1 MPERE
6 TSAEIDETAAEWVL
20 RIDDAAL
27 SREEQVEL
35 DAWLQGDV
43 RRVGA
48 FARAQAVL
56 IHAKRA
62 KALGAGFEP
71 EAYAL
76 EDERAPTIEPIAG
89 PEPAPAILT
98 RRRMLIG
105 TSAVAASV
113 AIALYIPA
121 KPASARIFETGR
133 GESRLIPLDDGS
145 SVTLNTLSRIAVS
158 QDRGLQIVRLDHGE
172 ALFHAA
178 GGGIAQLEVD
188 AGDTSLM
195 AKSAKFVVCRFEDQP
210 VEIKVCEGSVQVARK
225 TFAAGQ
231 THLLSQNMRAT
242 LSPNGAIIER
252 NLAPETIERELAWQ
266 QGMLSFEDT
275 RLTQAVQEFARY
287 SERTISIADPAVA
300 AETVTGRFAS
310 NDPEG
315 FARAVALGLNLRA
328 RPTPEGIALER

>member
-6 TSAEIDETAAEWVL
+6 TSAEIDESAAEWAL

-27 SREEQVEL
+27 SREEQAEL
-35 DAWLQGDV
+35 DSWLQGDI

-62 KALGAGFEP
+62 KALGPEFEP

-76 EDERAPTIEPIAG
+76 DGKPENVEAIA
-89 PEPAPAILT
+89 ESASTTILT
-98 RRRMLIG
+98 RRRMLFG
-105 TSAVAASV
+105 VSAVAASV
-113 AIALYIPA
+113 AIALFIPVR
-121 KPASARIFETGR
+121 PASARIFETGR
-133 GESRLIPLDDGS
+133 GETRLIPLDDGS
-145 SVTLNTLSRIAVS
+145 SVMLNTLSRIAVS
-158 QDRGLQIVRLDHGE
+158 RDKDLQIVRLDHGE

-178 GGGIAQLEVD
+178 GGSIARLEVD
-188 AGDTSLM
+188 AGDTSLL
-195 AKSAKFVVCRFEDQP
+195 AQSAKFVVCRIGEQP
-210 VEIKVCEGSVQVARK
+210 LEIKVCDGSVQVERK
-225 TFAAGQ
+225 ALGAGGRHQ
-231 THLLSQNMRAT
+231 LSANMRAT
-242 LSPNGAIIER
+242 LSTDGTIIER
-252 NLAPETIERELAWQ
+252 NVAPETIERELAWQ

-275 RLTQAVQEFARY
+275 RLSQAVQEFARY
-287 SERTISIADPAVA
+287 SDREISISDPSVA

-328 RPTPEGIALER
+328 RSTPEGIALGR

>member
-6 TSAEIDETAAEWVL
+6 TSAEIDESAAEWVL

-27 SREEQVEL
+27 GREEQAEL
-35 DAWLQGDV
+35 DNWLQGDM

-62 KALGAGFEP
+62 KALGAEFEP
-71 EAYAL
+71 EAYAF
-76 EDERAPTIEPIAG
+76 EDGGTQNIEPIA
-89 PEPAPAILT
+89 EHQPAQAVLT

-113 AIALYIPA
+113 AIALFIPER
-121 KPASARIFETGR
+121 PASARIFETGR

-158 QDRGLQIVRLDHGE
+158 QDKNLQIVRLDHGE

-178 GGGIAQLEVD
+178 GGDRARLEVD
-188 AGDTSLM
+188 AGDTSLL
-195 AKSAKFVVCRFEDQP
+195 AKSAKFVVCRFDAQP
-210 VEIKVCEGSVQVARK
+210 IEIKVCEGSVQVARK
-225 TFAAGQ
+225 AFTAGR
-231 THLLSQNMRAT
+231 THQLGANMRAT
-242 LSPNGAIIER
+242 LSADGTIIER

-287 SERTISIADPAVA
+287 SNRKISIADPAVA